1 MSGGKLSN
9 KSRLNLENKMK
20 YLTLV
25 LYSFLICSYTYTGEH
40 PEHPEHPTKKAPAID
55 AKAVGKAVAKFI
67 TSDANLKGG
76 KFLIFDTAA
85 SEVLQLDLLKIHMDR
100 LTGIGN
106 DIYFACADFQA
117 SNGKVYDL
125 DIFMNG
131 KSANDLNTTEIIV
144 HKEEGVERYGW
155 REEGGIW
162 VRVKK

>member
-1 MSGGKLSN
+1 
-9 KSRLNLENKMK
+9 MK
-20 YLTLV
+20 YFSII
-25 LYSFLICSYTYTGEH
+25 YCSFLLVSIPIMGEH
-40 PEHPEHPTKKAPAID
+40 PEHPEHPSTKTLSVYAQ
-55 AKAVGKAVAKFI
+55 AVGKAVAEFI
-67 TSDANLKGG
+67 ASDANLKGG

-85 SEVLQLDLLKIHMDR
+85 SEVLQLDFLKIHMDR

-144 HKEEGVERYGW
+144 HKEESVERDGW